1 MNLGT
6 SSTAR
11 WTIAIGLLGI
21 FASICAAG
29 LTYYASYLS
38 TRQVAIET
46 CMQRVDKQEA
56 IIREKSEAV
65 LGAIAAFGSKI
76 QAPDSTGVD
85 KEALFHSLG
94 QVVLETSMRLV
105 AYAPAELVVPTLHLA
120 ATVQIGLM
128 AETTEEKLASLSLA
142 PTAMKD
148 WPKQYFALM
157 DKFESRRK
165 DCFQ

>member
-1 MNLGT
+1 MNEGA

-29 LTYYASYLS
+29 LTYYSSYLS

-65 LGAIAAFGSKI
+65 LSSIAAFGSKI
-76 QAPDSTGVD
+76 QAPDRAGD

-94 QVVLETSMRLV
+94 QVVVETSMRLV

-128 AETTEEKLASLSLA
+128 AETTEEKLAALSLA

-148 WPKQYFALM
+148 WPKQYFSLM

>member
-1 MNLGT
+1 MNEGA

-29 LTYYASYLS
+29 LTYYSSYLS

-65 LGAIAAFGSKI
+65 LSSIAAFGSKI
-76 QAPDSTGVD
+76 QAPDRAGD
-85 KEALFHSLG
+85 EEALFHSLG
-94 QVVLETSMRLV
+94 QVVVETSMRLV

-128 AETTEEKLASLSLA
+128 AETTEEKLAALSLA

>member
-1 MNLGT
+1 MDLGAST
-6 SSTAR
+6 TAR
-11 WTIAIGLLGI
+11 WTIAIGVLGI

-65 LGAIAAFGSKI
+65 LSAIASFGSKI
-76 QAPDSTGVD
+76 QAPDSAAD
-85 KEALFHSLG
+85 NEALFHSLG
-94 QVVLETSMRLV
+94 QVVVETSMRLV
-105 AYAPAELVVPTLHLA
+105 AYAPAELVIPTLKLA

-128 AETTEEKLASLSLA
+128 AETTEEKLASISMA
-142 PTAMKD
+142 PTAMTD
-148 WPKQYFALM
+148 WPKQYFGLM

-165 DCFQ
+165 DCFK